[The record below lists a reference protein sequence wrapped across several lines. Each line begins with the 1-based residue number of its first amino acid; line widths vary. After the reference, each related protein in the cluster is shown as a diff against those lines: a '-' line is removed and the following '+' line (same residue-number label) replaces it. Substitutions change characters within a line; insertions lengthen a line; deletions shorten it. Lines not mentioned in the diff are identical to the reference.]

1 MDLDD
6 RSKANLVA
14 LKDKV
19 ENVMSISDKIAYLN
33 PSTREGY
40 CLYQADPVEYNMKR
54 LPLKRKLRLIVKIE

>member
-33 PSTREGY
+33 PSTSEGNY
-40 CLYQADPVEYNMKR
+40 IYQADPV
-54 LPLKRKLRLIVKIE
+54 